1 MKRSF
6 FSAVDICLW
15 KKCEETNKAMTSTI
29 MLVLKALM
37 ILIFATWVCV
47 WLLKP
52 TETWSK
58 SWHTAEE
65 SVRTTFF
72 GYNGL
77 NFLVYSVPLIVV
89 AIIGFVH
96 IHLKDGEPRS
106 RRMRFSIT
114 TLSNPVIVHSPVGTV
129 SGGELLVGALFFL
142 FLAWTFY
149 AHISND
155 FKKMEPVKSMK
166 LNLWQFKLMKIGTRF
181 GLLAEACLAL
191 LLLPILRGM
200 ALFRLLGLQF
210 EASVRYHVWLGT
222 SMIFFST
229 LHGLSMLFVW
239 GVKNRILD
247 EAGLWQRTGRIYLAG
262 EIALVTGLVIW
273 ITSLPQV
280 RRRQFELFY
289 YTHHLYVIF
298 FIYFLFHVGDRHFY
312 MVFGGILLFAL
323 DKLLRIIQSRVETC
337 VLSARIF
344 PCHVLELILRKPLG
358 LKYNPTSVI
367 FMKVPSISKF
377 QWHPFSVTSS
387 SNVDKDTISVM
398 IRCDGEWTSSLYNM
412 ITGDAD
418 QSKCIPVA
426 VEGPYGPAD
435 SNNFLRYDSLIL
447 VAGGIGI
454 TPFISILQ
462 EILYIHGSKKNSFPS
477 NIQLICVVKKSQD
490 ISLLNPVWP
499 ILLNQN
505 HEQVNPIKIKVFV
518 TQEQRSSNTMGELV
532 NEFSQVHT
540 VDFNTK
546 FSSSTMPEPENLL
559 WMATIVGFS
568 SIVFLIM
575 LGCLN
580 RTILHNEDKA
590 SEKKNPTWVTD
601 LLLICS
607 FAISITCA
615 TLATVIMRWRKMK
628 NEIPENPSKQA
639 KEVELSWLE
648 ARGDLEQH
656 EIHYGQRPNLEDII
670 SKFPIQSGGSDV
682 GVIVC
687 GPESMKESVA
697 SFCRQN
703 SQSLKRSANKRK
715 PNFSFHT
722 LNFAL

>member
-1 MKRSF
+1 M
-6 FSAVDICLW
+6 
-15 KKCEETNKAMTSTI
+15 AMTSTL
-29 MLVLKALM
+29 MLVLKVLM
-37 ILIFATWVCV
+37 ILVFASWVCL
-47 WLLKP
+47 WILKP
-52 TETWSK
+52 TERWNK

-65 SVRTTFF
+65 SVRTTYF

-77 NFLVYSVPLIVV
+77 NFLVFSFPLIVV
-89 AIIGFVH
+89 AIVGFVH

-114 TLSNPVIVHSPVGTV
+114 TLSNPIIVHSPVGTV
-129 SGGELLVGALFFL
+129 SGSELLVGALFFL

-155 FKKMEPVKSMK
+155 FKKMEPIKSLKLNVWQYKVMK
-166 LNLWQFKLMKIGTRF
+166 LGIRF

-200 ALFRLLGLQF
+200 ALFRLLGIQF

-222 SMIFFST
+222 SMIFFAT
-229 LHGLSMLFVW
+229 LHGSSIFFIW
-239 GVKNRILD
+239 GVKNRIQD
-247 EAGLWQRTGRIYLAG
+247 KAGLWQKTGRIYIAG
-262 EIALVTGLVIW
+262 EIALVAGLVIW

-298 FIYFLFHVGDRHFY
+298 FVFFLFHVGDRHFY

-323 DKLLRIIQSRVETC
+323 DKLLRIIQSRTDTC

-344 PCHVLELILRKPLG
+344 PCKVLELTLRKPLG
-358 LKYNPTSVI
+358 LKYTPTSVI
-367 FMKVPSISKF
+367 FMKIPSISKF

-398 IRCDGEWTSSLYNM
+398 IRCDGEWTSSLFNM
-412 ITGDAD
+412 ITSDAAD
-418 QSKCIPVA
+418 QMKCIPVA
-426 VEGPYGPAD
+426 VEGPYGPD
-435 SNNFLRYDSLIL
+435 SINFLRYDSLIL

-462 EILYIHGSKKNSFPS
+462 EIIYIHGRNKNSMPS

-490 ISLLNPVWP
+490 ISLLNSVWP
-499 ILLNQN
+499 ILLNQS
-505 HEQVNPIKIKVFV
+505 HEQVNAIKIKIFV
-518 TQEQRSSNTMGELV
+518 TREEKSSKTIGELV
-532 NEFSQVHT
+532 NELSHVGT

-546 FSSSTMPEPENLL
+546 GSSYTMPGPENLL
-559 WMATIVGFS
+559 WMAAIAGFS
-568 SIVFLIM
+568 SIVFFIM

-607 FAISITCA
+607 FVIAITCG
-615 TLATVIMRWRKMK
+615 TLATVIMRWRKTK
-628 NEIPENPSKQA
+628 NEIPENPTKQA
-639 KEVELSWLE
+639 KEVEHSWLE
-648 ARGDLEQH
+648 ARGELEQH
-656 EIHYGQRPNLEDII
+656 EIHYGQRPNLQDIL
-670 SKFPIQSGGSDV
+670 SKFPIQSGVSDV
-682 GVIVC
+682 GVLVC

-697 SFCRQN
+697 SFCQQN
-703 SQSLKRSANKRK
+703 SQGLKIGAKKRK
-715 PNFSFHT
+715 PNFSFHP